1 MRYSKAILDVLDG
14 NFARFDQMFCNQA
27 DGIGILKEASR
38 NRVLYA
44 FCDKLI
50 KNRSGSI
57 GPFLEETV
65 RRVLADGDLWQ
76 LKLRNTLLFINSFF
90 SQHNV
95 PYLVV
100 KTYRSIPYVTFDV
113 DVLVHPSDFT
123 FVYSKLKEIGELG
136 KHPGKQ
142 TKKQV
147 NFFASNQLTVDLHEN
162 FSWQGSTYLDDS
174 FAWMNTRKQEIAGV
188 VCPIPSA
195 EVETILEAAHLLFER
210 RYITLLDY
218 IYLRRMSEKPLDGQ
232 AIHKQVQCHG
242 WDDAFT
248 SLLATVNEIN
258 YFFEGTELNPAL
270 LARNGELSVKEFD
283 MPYFLSPL
291 AVVKI
296 FYEKYRKQDY
306 FPKFDFLYYFF
317 TLTRYHISG
326 KRRYPY
332 YIEWFS
338 PEKIRL

>member
-1 MRYSKAILDVLDG
+1 MRYSKIILDVIDG
-14 NFARFDQMFCNQA
+14 NFTSFDQRFSNRA

-44 FCDKLI
+44 FCDKLM
-50 KNRSGSI
+50 KSRSGAMH
-57 GPFLEETV
+57 PFLEENIRKILV
-65 RRVLADGDLWQ
+65 NGEQWQ
-76 LKLRNTLLFINSFF
+76 SKLRNTLTFVNSFF
-90 SQHNV
+90 PQHDI
-95 PYLVV
+95 PFLVV

-113 DVLVHPSDFT
+113 DVLVHPSDFG
-123 FVYSKLKEIGELG
+123 FVSSKLKEIGELG

-174 FAWMNTRKQEIAGV
+174 FAWLNTRKQEIAGV
-188 VCPIPSA
+188 AVPIPSA
-195 EVETILEAAHLLFER
+195 EVEYLLEAAHLLFER

-218 IYLRRMSEKPLDGQ
+218 VYLRRMSQKPLDTQ
-232 AIHKQVQCHG
+232 AILKQVQCHG
-242 WDDAFT
+242 WDNAFT
-248 SLLATVNEIN
+248 SLMATVNEIN
-258 YFFEGTELNPAL
+258 YFFEGNELNPAF
-270 LARNGELSVKEFD
+270 ARNGELSIKEFD

-291 AVVKI
+291 AVVKV
-296 FYEKYRKQDY
+296 FYEKYRKQEY

-338 PEKIRL
+338 PERIKL